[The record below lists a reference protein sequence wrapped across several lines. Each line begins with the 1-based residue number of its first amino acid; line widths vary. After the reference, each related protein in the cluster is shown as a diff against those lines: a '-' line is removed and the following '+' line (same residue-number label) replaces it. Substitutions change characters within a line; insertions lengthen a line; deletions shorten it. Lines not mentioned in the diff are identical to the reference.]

1 MGGTGV
7 SSFQATPPL
16 LDVCSP
22 VSVSLR
28 VDLSGGPLHDIFS
41 STRGGNVQVSSGPP
55 GVSGRLVSLALTSPS
70 VSRIVPD
77 VSPFVS
83 THAIPGTSY
92 PPVSFSPVPPY
103 PPL

>member
-1 MGGTGV
+1 MLSDSRIFKQHDSDASEWRPAGDFPPFSSPDMLSERGGTDV
-7 SSFQATPPL
+7 SISQATPP
-16 LDVCSP
+16 
-22 VSVSLR
+22 
-28 VDLSGGPLHDIFS
+28 PL
-41 STRGGNVQVSSGPP
+41 
-55 GVSGRLVSLALTSPS
+55 
-70 VSRIVPD
+70 D